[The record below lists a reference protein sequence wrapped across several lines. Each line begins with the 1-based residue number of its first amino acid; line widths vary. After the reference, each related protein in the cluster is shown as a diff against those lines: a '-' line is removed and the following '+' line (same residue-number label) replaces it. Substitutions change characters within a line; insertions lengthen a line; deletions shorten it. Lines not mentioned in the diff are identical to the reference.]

1 MNAGVFGNPAPNDD
15 SGRQEAGA
23 DSSPQ
28 EAQSPEHS
36 QSPQASGPS
45 GDQRVPFDRFK
56 KVNDQRKEHEARV
69 KELEAQLSQLKSQ
82 PAVPQSPM
90 SQELD
95 LTSEI
100 QRWESEAVKSWD
112 SDPQRYHEAQRKLT
126 ELTTQQ
132 TLNATLSHL
141 FQQQEQE
148 QQIAAMQQQ
157 QQQFSQRAYTEF
169 PELQDPNSDLYK
181 LAEQEY
187 MSDPS
192 LHNSPSGAYRAA
204 QAARLKLL
212 SQGGNARPQA
222 LETGRPAPVQTS
234 ADAIKND
241 LTNALSNAQQRGSV
255 AAFLQKHQPWTD
267 KSKAADL

>member
-1 MNAGVFGNPAPNDD
+1 MNAGVFGNPAPADD

-23 DSSPQ
+23 GSSPQ
-28 EAQSPEHS
+28 EAQAPEHS

-82 PAVPQSPM
+82 TAVPQSPM

-95 LTSEI
+95 LSSEI
-100 QRWESEAVKSWD
+100 KRWRDEATKTWD
-112 SDPQRYHEAQRKLT
+112 SDPQRYQEAQQKIT
-126 ELTTQQ
+126 ELTVQQ
-132 TLNATLSHL
+132 SLNSTLSHL
-141 FQQQEQE
+141 FQQQEQ
-148 QQIAAMQQQ
+148 QQQMAVMQQQ
-157 QQQFSQRAYTEF
+157 AQQFSQRAYQEF

-204 QAARLKLL
+204 QAARLRQL
-212 SQGGNARPQA
+212 SQGGHVRPQA
-222 LETGRPAPVQTS
+222 LESGRPAPIQTS
-234 ADAIKND
+234 ADAIRRD
-241 LTNALSNAQQRGSV
+241 LTNALENGPRRGSV
-255 AAFLQKHQPWTD
+255 AAFLQKHQPWFD